1 LTSSHGWKTGT
12 RESADAARLLDEGQR
27 FEDAGNID
35 LALDC
40 YRDAVAAAPDAPRTH
55 MNVALALQKLGRTE
69 EALTAAQQAIQCD
82 PSLAP
87 ARFNLSRIL
96 VGQGDLALAEVELNE
111 CLRLVPNFLDAHVAL
126 ADIRE
131 LQGDDAG
138 CERELRT
145 VLAHD
150 ARHRGAALNLFQL
163 LLRQRRFSDAER
175 FLFREMA
182 GHASVATAMLAN
194 VLASLNEST
203 DADNQTIYE
212 VHRWFG
218 RFIEQAA
225 KPRFDFW
232 LNRPDPERRLR
243 IGYVSGDFREHP
255 IAWFMR
261 PVLQHHNRPNFDVY
275 CYSTFGGSND
285 RARALQSLAS
295 HWRDVSALSDR
306 QLAEQ
311 IRHDA
316 IDVLVDLSGHTAHNR
331 LAAFALRPA
340 PVQATWLGYLNTT
353 GLTAIDWRIC
363 DRHTD
368 PAGET
373 DRFHVE
379 RLFRMPASQWCYEP
393 WHDVAETSVPSA
405 PGSDPLVFGSFNQH
419 ERISDECLDLW
430 SRLLHRLPN
439 PRLRVFDVRND
450 AAANALE
457 ARLLKRGIARDRFE
471 MHGRLP
477 LDAYFE
483 AIRGVNIALDT
494 TPYSGATTALNVLWM
509 GVPVVGL
516 RGRHSLSRGCFSV
529 LKTLGLPDLCVE
541 TPADYVAVNL
551 RLANAESWR
560 RDLRSTL
567 RQRMRASPLM
577 DAPAFVSALEAGY
590 RMMWHA
596 WCRSTAPG
604 AKK

>member
-1 LTSSHGWKTGT
+1 MGT
-12 RESADAARLLDEGQR
+12 REPAEAARLLDEGQR
-27 FEDAGNID
+27 FEDGGNID

-40 YRDAVAAAPDAPRTH
+40 YRDAVAIAPDAPRTH
-55 MNVALALQKLGRTE
+55 MNVALALQKIGRTE
-69 EALTAAQQAIQCD
+69 EALTAARQAVHCD
-82 PSLAP
+82 PLLAP
-87 ARFNLSRIL
+87 ARFNL
-96 VGQGDLALAEVELNE
+96 GQLLARQGNLALAEVELNE
-111 CLRLVPNFLDAHVAL
+111 CLRLVPNFVDARVAL
-126 ADIRE
+126 ADLRE
-131 LQGDDAG
+131 LHGDDAG
-138 CERELRT
+138 CERELRA
-145 VLAHD
+145 VFAHD
-150 ARHRGAALNLFQL
+150 ARHSGAALNLFQL
-163 LLRQRRFSDAER
+163 LMRQRRFGDAER

-182 GHASVATAMLAN
+182 GNANVATTVLAN
-194 VLASLNEST
+194 VLASLNEAT

-218 RFIEQAA
+218 RFVEQAA
-225 KPRFDFW
+225 RPRFDFW
-232 LNRPDPERRLR
+232 PNRRDPDRRLR

-261 PVLQHHNRPNFDVY
+261 PVLEHHDRPNFDVY
-275 CYSTFGGSND
+275 CYSTFGGAND

-295 HWRDVSALSDR
+295 HWYDASSLPNR
-306 QLAEQ
+306 QLAER
-311 IRHDA
+311 IRQDA

-331 LAAFALRPA
+331 LGAFAVRPA

-368 PAGET
+368 PVGET

-379 RLFRMPASQWCYEP
+379 RLFRMPASQWCYKP
-393 WHDVAETSVPSA
+393 WHDVAEPSDLRA
-405 PGSDPLVFGSFNQH
+405 PRSDPLVFGSFNQH
-419 ERISDECLDLW
+419 ERISDACLDLW

-439 PRLRVFDVRND
+439 ARLRLFDVRNH
-450 AAANALE
+450 AVANALE
-457 ARLLKRGIARDRFE
+457 ARLLTRGIARDRFE

-483 AIRGVNIALDT
+483 AIHDVNIALDT
-494 TPYSGATTALNVLWM
+494 MPYSGATTALNALWM

-516 RGRHSLSRGCFSV
+516 RGKHSLSRGCFSV
-529 LKTLGLPDLCVE
+529 LKTLGLPDLCADS
-541 TPADYVAVNL
+541 PDDYVAVNL

-590 RMMWHA
+590 RMMWRA
-596 WCRSTAPG
+596 WCRSTAPPG
-604 AKK
+604 ATK